1 MIPEEFKDMRPFE
14 PEELSAAY
22 DSLLA
27 DPMFR
32 AVVGMVMPQIPSD
45 MLGPMTVSYTHL
57 TLPTMAVV

>member
-14 PEELSAAY
+14 PDELPAAY

-32 AVVGMVMPQIPSD
+32 AVVGMVMPQIPAEAS
-45 MLGPMTVSYTHL
+45 GPMMHGGKTCQE
-57 TLPTMAVV
+57 